1 MNTIKNDKEEIF
13 SSQENLLMYYHTS
26 MRNVGLFTSISITSL
41 LASLAYLK
49 NNKYLYN
56 LEGII
61 LYIISLVFI
70 IITLLICDR
79 IINTIKKHNKENNN
93 KYIELLD
100 IPRILYYVNIIF
112 LFISFMLV
120 CRIIYKNIIITKR

>member
-1 MNTIKNDKEEIF
+1 MNTIKNDEEEIF

-26 MRNVGLFTSISITSL
+26 MRNIALFTSISITSL
-41 LASLAYLK
+41 LASFTYLK

-61 LYIISLVFI
+61 LYVFSLIFT
-70 IITLLICDR
+70 IITLFICDR
-79 IINTIKKHNKENNN
+79 LTRTIKKHNKQNDN

-120 CRIIYKNIIITKR
+120 CKIIYKNIIHKK